1 MSIWNYVDSIRRG
14 WRRPE
19 VRRHPLQAIYKRVA
33 WRLHWKRS
41 PGTPIVLDEW
51 WRDLK
56 IALPHTSNAAL
67 LYYRKHSDE
76 GMLWLLQAFL
86 WPRMTFLDVGAH
98 IGAFTLIGAKLVGN
112 EGKVIAIEPMPPCAE
127 AIRRNAA
134 MNAMQNVRVYDG
146 AVCDYSGKIGFT
158 SDCEQ
163 SSGWIARSAD
173 RTTFEAQ
180 CWSLDDFLPY
190 AGINRVDV
198 LKLDTNGNELSALR
212 GAEKTLRRGG
222 LGTLIMKLY
231 NPRVTRERFGYDSRE
246 SIRLLREWGFQLKL
260 VDHQDAFPILRSEDV
275 DDHLDQLVYSQNLVA
290 QKLIL

>member
-1 MSIWNYVDSIRRG
+1 
-14 WRRPE
+14 
-19 VRRHPLQAIYKRVA
+19 
-33 WRLHWKRS
+33 
-41 PGTPIVLDEW
+41 
-51 WRDLK
+51 
-56 IALPHTSNAAL
+56 
-67 LYYRKHSDE
+67 
-76 GMLWLLQAFL
+76 
-86 WPRMTFLDVGAH
+86 MT
-98 IGAFTLIGAKLVGN
+98 
-112 EGKVIAIEPMPPCAE
+112 

-158 SDCEQ
+158 SDSEQ
-163 SSGWIARSAD
+163 SSGWIARCAE

-260 VDHQDAFPILRSEDV
+260 VDHQDSFPILRAEDV